1 VTSVARDL
9 PILECDAVR
18 IVVRDSE
25 DRVWLDVPEASS
37 IPPPW
42 PVAEIVTSTQR
53 LYPGRPLTLLPRLLA
68 ADDIDEPFELWSWAS
83 LCPHALGP
91 DSLIPVLLHGQAA

>member
-1 VTSVARDL
+1 MTSVARDL
-9 PILECDAVR
+9 PILGCDAVASSSATAR
-18 IVVRDSE
+18 TES
-25 DRVWLDVPEASS
+25 WLDVPEASS

-68 ADDIDEPFELWSWAS
+68 GDDIDEPFELWSWAS